1 MEDIFLVSKNGTRE
15 NSYNV
20 MTINQVRDD
29 GGLDQGDASGVV
41 KSGKIQDI
49 D

>member
-1 MEDIFLVSKNGTRE
+1 MEDGLLACKNGTRE
-15 NSYNV
+15 NSYKI
-20 MTINQVRDD
+20 MTINQVRDN
-29 GGLDQGDASGVV
+29 GGLDQGDDSGVV